1 MFSDYLT
8 PPFGMKVPKTPN
20 AEQTPL
26 APTGSPLANAARSA
40 HQERPAASKG
50 PIADLVPVL
59 ESMAREV
66 PEFVAT
72 IAFETDSGMTLGG
85 VTNRADLDAEGG
97 FAYYAEVLRLLRPAI
112 SLFDASFEELLVTSP
127 KWYILVR
134 PLREEFFL
142 GLITTRRGNL
152 GICRIVLKR
161 AATQLLERLPA
172 KENKA

>member
-1 MFSDYLT
+1 MS
-8 PPFGMKVPKTPN
+8 N
-20 AEQTPL
+20 
-26 APTGSPLANAARSA
+26 
-40 HQERPAASKG
+40 G

-59 ESMAREV
+59 ESVAREV
-66 PEFVAT
+66 PEFVAAV
-72 IAFETDSGMTLGG
+72 AFETDSGMTLGG

-161 AATQLLERLPA
+161 AATQLLERLPT
-172 KENKA
+172 KENKAP